1 MGSVVTDCIYFL
13 RRAKVALN
21 QITVSNSYI
30 DLVNRTGHFRL
41 LLLLLGTIVTLTRFF
56 LEVFDEPRI

>member
-1 MGSVVTDCIYFL
+1 MGSVITDCIYFL

-21 QITVSNSYI
+21 QITVPNSYI
-30 DLVNRTGHFRL
+30 NLVNGTGHFRL

-56 LEVFDEPRI
+56 L